1 MFRFRIRLR
10 LPRNLPHACARGD
23 DARGHV
29 HARGHGLRR
38 VRVHA
43 LRAHARLLQLHLL
56 PDVCTSRQRHK
67 LFQSR
72 MNVSKEFLQ
81 HQPCH
86 GQFR

>member
-23 DARGHV
+23 DAHGHV
-29 HARGHGLRR
+29 HARDVRGHGLRH
-38 VRVHA
+38 VRV
-43 LRAHARLLQLHLL
+43 HARLLQLHLL
-56 PDVCTSRQRHK
+56 PDVYTSRQRHK

-81 HQPCH
+81 HQPFH